1 MQVRCFRSRPRK
13 GALVVFPAMLLF
25 AAPIAIN
32 SRLVLAESA
41 LAPVQTSSDAVL
53 ADANAGQVAPVA
65 PNVQLRDVTSIDTV
79 VDTANPSPGT
89 GASTAGQSAETP
101 AKAEPTVSEENSPA
115 ESPAT
120 ARAEKAPSPKQTAL
134 DNDSSP
140 DDKPGAAKTSEEA
153 TPEAPTTASTADSA
167 VRPAKKQETASSGD
181 VSPPEDEAPAQMD
194 DAIAQSDDADA
205 EAEETSPPAT
215 SKSADAVAK
224 GFSAKL
230 IGESEPEPDTSP
242 ESNTPAPS
250 SKPQPLSAEV
260 EAPARPKAVVGEP
273 GSAAEKPEQEVAADL
288 RLLGSVV
295 KPGTAARLSWS
306 PDVTISGLDQPTP
319 VLVVHGAKPGP
330 TLCLTSAVHG
340 DELNGIEVV
349 RGVMYDL
356 DPEELSGTVVGVPIV
371 NLQGF
376 HRGSRYL
383 VDRRDLNRFFPG
395 YASGSMASRI
405 AASLFNDIIMNCN
418 MLVDLHTGSLRR
430 ANLPQ
435 LRADMRSEKV
445 VEFTKGFDNMIVV
458 HSPGSPGMMRNAAVE
473 RGIAAVTLE
482 IGESLRIQRKEI
494 KAGIHS
500 INSLLEK
507 QDMYKRLLIW
517 GEPRPVFY
525 NSTWLRTDRGGI
537 LESHIEL
544 GARVEK
550 GDSLGVVI
558 DPITNKGTDIISD
571 IRGRVIGMAVDQVVM
586 PGFATYHIGIE
597 SSERALGFQTVIQGR
612 AKDAEPPTVEE

>member
-1 MQVRCFRSRPRK
+1 VGQ
-13 GALVVFPAMLLF
+13 F
-25 AAPIAIN
+25 AF
-32 SRLVLAESA
+32 AESELPPA
-41 LAPVQTSSDAVL
+41 STVIETPATENTA
-53 ADANAGQVAPVA
+53 ANAANGQASPVA
-65 PNVQLRDVTSIDTV
+65 PDVKLRDVTSIEAV
-79 VDTANPSPGT
+79 VEASNAAPAASAQADPPKSAVTPPPVPVSTEDAANDVPAESGT
-89 GASTAGQSAETP
+89 GAEKGTVGDSSATGSSADKAKTVVKAAESIGKTAEKRAKSAKADAKPDAAAKQPEPAPASASAEPDQVVASVTI
-101 AKAEPTVSEENSPA
+101 
-115 ESPAT
+115 
-120 ARAEKAPSPKQTAL
+120 
-134 DNDSSP
+134 P
-140 DDKPGAAKTSEEA
+140 DDKGA
-153 TPEAPTTASTADSA
+153 
-167 VRPAKKQETASSGD
+167 TASSAAAA
-181 VSPPEDEAPAQMD
+181 VNPK
-194 DAIAQSDDADA
+194 A
-205 EAEETSPPAT
+205 E
-215 SKSADAVAK
+215 AVAK
-224 GFSAKL
+224 AFSAKL
-230 IGESEPEPDTSP
+230 IGETPPEPDKSGTDEANETEAVEASR
-242 ESNTPAPS
+242 
-250 SKPQPLSAEV
+250 PLSAEI
-260 EAPARPKAVVGEP
+260 EDPPRPKAVVGEP
-273 GSAAEKPEQEVAADL
+273 SAPVETPAQDEAADL
-288 RLLGSVV
+288 RLLGSIV
-295 KPGTAARLSWS
+295 KPGTAARLGWS
-306 PDVTISGLDQPTP
+306 PGVAISGLDQPTP

-356 DPEELSGTVVGVPIV
+356 DPKDLSGTVIGVPIV

-376 HRGSRYL
+376 NRGSRYL

-405 AASLFNDIIMNCN
+405 AASLFNEIVLNCN
-418 MLVDLHTGSLRR
+418 MLVDIHTGSLRR

-445 VEFTKGFDNMIVV
+445 VEFTKGFDNMVVV
-458 HSPGSPGMMRNAAVE
+458 HSPGSPGMMRSAAVD
-473 RGIAAVTLE
+473 RGIASVTLE
-482 IGESLRIQRKEI
+482 IGESLRIQRDEI

-507 QDMYKRLLIW
+507 QDMYQRLLIW

-525 NSTWLRTDRGGI
+525 NSTWLRTERGGI

-597 SSERALGFQTVIQGR
+597 SSERALGFQTEIQGR